1 MRTMSQPWARAIV
14 ALVLVVS
21 LATGCGDDESGDDV
35 AASTSGPASATSG
48 DSTASTP
55 SGEAGKEAQK
65 LTVTATDFAFEGIPD
80 EITAGA
86 VSVTFTNDGSVLH
99 DLGFV
104 QVAEDTTLA
113 QFDKDFPPV
122 VEGGPFPDYA
132 EAVVVPVQAEP
143 GASAEADFLLTP
155 GRYVALCGANGDP
168 DQPAQEDGSPAE
180 GMVHSSRGMAKMV
193 TVVDGDD
200 SAELAEADGTITA
213 KDHSFDADLE
223 AGDQS
228 ILFVNEG
235 PDEVHFASIMAFPEG
250 TTAVEAEKAFE
261 DMLNMPEDQPPPAD
275 FVPPEEVAF
284 TGIASTGLDIRTT
297 MAEPLENGRT
307 YLLVCFIQDRAGGP
321 PHAIANKMYKAITIE

>member
-143 GASAEADFLLTP
+143 GASAEADFPAHPRPLRRPVRSQRRPRSARPRGWIT
-155 GRYVALCGANGDP
+155 GRGNGPQLPRHGQDS
-168 DQPAQEDGSPAE
+168 DG
-180 GMVHSSRGMAKMV
+180 
-193 TVVDGDD
+193 
-200 SAELAEADGTITA
+200 
-213 KDHSFDADLE
+213 
-223 AGDQS
+223 
-228 ILFVNEG
+228 
-235 PDEVHFASIMAFPEG
+235 
-250 TTAVEAEKAFE
+250 
-261 DMLNMPEDQPPPAD
+261 
-275 FVPPEEVAF
+275 
-284 TGIASTGLDIRTT
+284 
-297 MAEPLENGRT
+297 
-307 YLLVCFIQDRAGGP
+307 GGWRRQR
-321 PHAIANKMYKAITIE
+321 